1 MTLEQLE
8 ALQVTPW
15 PSMTMK
21 GPIGLSLAG
30 AAAAVPLTQSS
41 GTAAHDRT
49 VRLEDGGRNAG

>member
-41 GTAAHDRT
+41 GTAAHLNLHMIGLSD
-49 VRLEDGGRNAG
+49 